1 MSDPN
6 KALTK
11 EEQLDIL
18 NAFLTV
24 SLEKARSRKPSANA
38 QLNTLKY
45 SVTDLF
51 RPIPEAEK
59 AEWRSAVQALNGQ
72 GPMKLD
78 EMFKAVVAKDK
89 QMKEIEDEAPQAQPQ
104 A

>member
-24 SLEKARSRKPSANA
+24 SL
-38 QLNTLKY
+38 
-45 SVTDLF
+45 
-51 RPIPEAEK
+51 EK